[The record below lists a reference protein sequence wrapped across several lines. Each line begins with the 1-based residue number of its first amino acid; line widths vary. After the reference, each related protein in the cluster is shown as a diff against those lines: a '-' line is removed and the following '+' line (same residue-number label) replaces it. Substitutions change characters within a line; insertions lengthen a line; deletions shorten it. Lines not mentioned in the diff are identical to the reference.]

1 MKANLDGTV
10 YFDETSA
17 ELVVKDWKRDYI
29 SRSIAGLDG
38 VINIDLGKR
47 QREIIQT
54 GTFRAVSN
62 QALVRKTDAVNNLID
77 GQSHTLLWNNGESF
91 ANLKINSFE
100 IAKRHLAGAGP
111 SCDYKICYIQLG
123 E

>member
-1 MKANLDGTV
+1 MKTNLDATV
-10 YFDETSA
+10 YFDEISA

-29 SRSIAGLDG
+29 SRCVAGLDG

-54 GTFRAVSN
+54 GTLRAVSN
-62 QALVRKTDAVNNLID
+62 QALDKKIDVVNNLID
-77 GQSHTLLWNNGESF
+77 GQSHKLVWNNGESF
-91 ANLKINSFE
+91 DNLKINSFE

-111 SCDYKICYIQLG
+111 NCDYKICYIQLG

>member
-1 MKANLDGTV
+1 MKANLDEAV
-10 YFDETSA
+10 YFDEAGT
-17 ELVVKDWKRDYI
+17 ELTVKSWKRDYI
-29 SRSIAGLDG
+29 SRSAAGLDG

-54 GTFRAVSN
+54 GTFRAPSN
-62 QALVRKTDAVNNLID
+62 QALDRKIEAVNNLID
-77 GQSHTLLWNNGESF
+77 GQSHTLTLDNGDSF
-91 ANLKINSFE
+91 ANLNINSFE
-100 IAKRHLAGAGP
+100 TAKRHIGGAGS

>member
-10 YFDETSA
+10 YFDETPA

-29 SRSIAGLDG
+29 SRSVAGLDG

-54 GTFRAVSN
+54 GTFRAASS
-62 QALVRKTDAVNNLID
+62 QALDRKTDAVNNLID
-77 GQSHTLLWNNGESF
+77 GQSHTLLWNDGNSF
-91 ANLKINSFE
+91 ANLKINSFAT
-100 IAKRHLAGAGP
+100 AKRHIAGAGT

>member
-1 MKANLDGTV
+1 MKANLDETV
-10 YFDETSA
+10 YFDETPA
-17 ELVVKDWKRDYI
+17 ELIVKNWKRDYI
-29 SRSIAGLDG
+29 SRSVAGLDS

-62 QALVRKTDAVNNLID
+62 YALDIKINAVNSLID
-77 GQSHTLLWNNGESF
+77 GQSHTLLLNNGDSF
-91 ANLKINSFE
+91 ANLKISSFE
-100 IAKRHLAGAGP
+100 TAKRHHTGAGP
-111 SCDYKICYIQLG
+111 SCDYKICYTQLG

>member
-1 MKANLDGTV
+1 MKANLDEIV
-10 YFDETSA
+10 CFDESPA
-17 ELVVKDWKRDYI
+17 ELIVKNWKRDYI
-29 SRSIAGLDG
+29 SRSVAGLDG

-62 QALVRKTDAVNNLID
+62 YALDRKIDTINNLID
-77 GQSHTLLWNNGESF
+77 GQSHTLLWNNGDSF
-91 ANLKINSFE
+91 ANLKISSFE
-100 IAKRHLAGAGP
+100 TAKRNLAGIGP
-111 SCDYKICYIQLG
+111 SCDYKICYTQLG